1 MANAHSIH
9 ASYVSEKE
17 TSMKRLWFVFLKIAG
32 VIGGLGFTANLTPF
46 AVAQPLNCQKANTQ
60 LELNQCADRKLNQVY
75 QQVRAKYRGE
85 QETLLLNA
93 EEAWVKFRDA
103 SCAFSRNRFAG
114 GSIAPMV
121 YSNCLTNLTKQQ
133 TQELKSYLQEG
144 NF

>member
-1 MANAHSIH
+1 
-9 ASYVSEKE
+9 
-17 TSMKRLWFVFLKIAG
+17 MKRLWFVVLTIAG
-32 VIGGLGFTANLTPF
+32 VIGGSGFTASLAPSV

-60 LELNQCADRKLNQVY
+60 LELNQCADLSAKAADRKLNQVY

-103 SCAFSRNRFAG
+103 SCAFSRSRFAG